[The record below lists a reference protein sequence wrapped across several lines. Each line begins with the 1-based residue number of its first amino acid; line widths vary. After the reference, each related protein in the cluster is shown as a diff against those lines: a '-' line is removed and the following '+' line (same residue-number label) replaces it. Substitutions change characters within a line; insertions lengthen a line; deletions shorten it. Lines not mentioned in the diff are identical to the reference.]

1 MLDKVAN
8 RPSSV
13 KNIDVDSDDNWSD
26 DDNKA
31 PVTPK
36 SPMTNPRRDS
46 SGLKKAVS
54 APPTKSKPPPV
65 SNRGKAPPP
74 RGKVTAPTSDNTS
87 EPANAST
94 SAPTGGDIDDKDS
107 NQINGPTSESKEDV
121 PVETTG
127 KRVTINAGENQRKRT
142 SIFSGMKPIGKPG
155 GSMSNKDTLKA
166 MGFDTPKEVDFHVK
180 EAEKSAKQQLSQ
192 LRANERIKD
201 LEAEVFDLQR
211 KLDRSNSRL
220 AQQPGSADALSR
232 ETELENEL
240 SSATEKLVTQ
250 RNINRS
256 LEVTV
261 KELQKRLTQAE
272 HDLLVGGNQH
282 HHHSQTNENMD
293 FNEGQKSRVTLLE
306 EHLVKTKRDKDRA
319 IRVLIS
325 ILGKDKIAS
334 FLDKH
339 AGSPD
344 ILDALQQH
352 FMQQKFMLAVD
363 DNSRAM
369 SDSKASGAAPG
380 PKGGMKRKPAK
391 KVKMNTTQNTLGAGR
406 SRMDGYFNTSNLA
419 GYGA

>member
-1 MLDKVAN
+1 
-8 RPSSV
+8 
-13 KNIDVDSDDNWSD
+13 
-26 DDNKA
+26 
-31 PVTPK
+31 
-36 SPMTNPRRDS
+36 
-46 SGLKKAVS
+46 
-54 APPTKSKPPPV
+54 V

-74 RGKVTAPTSDNTS
+74 RGKVVTAPNTDSTSDST
-87 EPANAST
+87 T
-94 SAPTGGDIDDKDS
+94 SAPTSAPISGDADGS
-107 NQINGPTSESKEDV
+107 NDNADTSGPISESKDDTPAES
-121 PVETTG
+121 TG
-127 KRVTINAGENQRKRT
+127 KSVTINAGENQRKRT
-142 SIFSGMKPIGKPG
+142 SIFSGMKSIGKASG
-155 GSMSNKDTLKA
+155 AMSNKETLKA
-166 MGFDTPKEVDFHVK
+166 MGFDTPKEVDFNVK

-240 SSATEKLVTQ
+240 SSSTEKLVTQ
-250 RNINRS
+250 RNVNRS

-272 HDLLVGGNQH
+272 HDLLVGGAHNQN
-282 HHHSQTNENMD
+282 SQISDNMD

-334 FLDKH
+334 FLDIH

-363 DNSRAM
+363 DNSRA
-369 SDSKASGAAPG
+369 ASNDAKGSGPTG

-391 KVKMNTTQNTLGAGR
+391 KVKMNTAPQNILGAGR
-406 SRMDGYFNTSNLA
+406 SRMDEYFSTSNVA
-419 GYGA
+419 GYGV